1 MKKRASTRCQECPK
15 QCFCGRPDE
24 LEQNHYGARNHT
36 PWFFLP
42 NCKPDHAQFHRNC
55 ERAGVDFRPARDKL
69 FGLIQALKAILV
81 GMWMVVDLM
90 EKHTKNKQEK

>member
-1 MKKRASTRCQECPK
+1 
-15 QCFCGRPDE
+15 
-24 LEQNHYGARNHT
+24 
-36 PWFFLP
+36 
-42 NCKPDHAQFHRNC
+42 
-55 ERAGVDFRPARDKL
+55 VDFRPARDKL